1 MRIVKLKYTDKTEAI
16 EDLIAKG
23 IYIENEEGLVYGQG
37 VHAVVE
43 VGLLIDVQPTFD
55 EDGNQL
61 TEAIYFDGYHY
72 DLMIEDSE
80 IVFEKEIE
88 VSSPKHKFAGF

>member
-1 MRIVKLKYTDKTEAI
+1 MRIVKLKYTDKAEAI

-23 IYIENEEGLVYGQG
+23 ILTEDSNFGQG

-43 VGLLIDVQPTFD
+43 VGLIVDTIIDEIPT
-55 EDGNQL
+55 
-61 TEAIYFDGYHY
+61 YYDGYHY

-80 IVFEKEIE
+80 IVFENE
-88 VSSPKHKFAGF
+88 VFVANPKHSFAGC

>member
-1 MRIVKLKYTDKTEAI
+1 MRIVKLKYTDKAEAI

-23 IYIENEEGLVYGQG
+23 IYIEEELSFGQG

-43 VGLLIDVQPTFD
+43 LGLLVDVQTTFD

-61 TEAIYFDGYHY
+61 TEPIYFDGYHY

-80 IVFEKEIE
+80 IVFEKEI
-88 VSSPKHKFAGF
+88 VVNNPRHSFAGW

>member
-1 MRIVKLKYTDKTEAI
+1 MSYGQELS
-16 EDLIAKG
+16 
-23 IYIENEEGLVYGQG
+23 YGQG

-43 VGLLIDVQPTFD
+43 VGLLVDVQPTFD
-55 EDGNQL
+55 EEGNQL

-72 DLMIEDSE
+72 DLMIEDEE
-80 IVFEKEIE
+80 IVFEQEIE

>member
-1 MRIVKLKYTDKTEAI
+1 MRIVKLKYTDKAEAI

-55 EDGNQL
+55 EEGNQL

-88 VSSPKHKFAGF
+88 VSSPRHKFASF

>member
-1 MRIVKLKYTDKTEAI
+1 MRIVKLKYTDKAEAI

-23 IYIENEEGLVYGQG
+23 IYVQNEEELVFGQG

-43 VGLLIDVQPTFD
+43 VGLIVDVQPTFD
-55 EDGNQL
+55 EEGNQL

-80 IVFEKEIE
+80 IVFENE
-88 VSSPKHKFAGF
+88 VVVNNPKHSFAGW

>member
-1 MRIVKLKYTDKTEAI
+1 MRIVKLKYIDKAEAI

-23 IYIENEEGLVYGQG
+23 IYVQNEEELVFGQG

-43 VGLLIDVQPTFD
+43 VGLIVDVQPTFD
-55 EDGNQL
+55 EEGNQL

-80 IVFEKEIE
+80 IVFENE
-88 VSSPKHKFAGF
+88 VVVNNPKHSFAGW

>member
-1 MRIVKLKYTDKTEAI
+1 MRIVKLKYTDKAEAI

-23 IYIENEEGLVYGQG
+23 IYIENKEGLVYGQG
-37 VHAVVE
+37 VHAIVE
-43 VGLLIDVQPTFD
+43 IGLIVDKDPTFD
-55 EDGNQL
+55 EEGNLL

-80 IVFEKEIE
+80 IVFEKEI
-88 VSSPKHKFAGF
+88 VVNNPRHSFAGW

>member
-1 MRIVKLKYTDKTEAI
+1 MRIVKLKYTDKAEAI
-16 EDLIAKG
+16 NDLIAKG
-23 IYIENEEGLVYGQG
+23 IYVQNEEELVFGQG

-43 VGLLIDVQPTFD
+43 VGLIVDVQPTFD
-55 EDGNQL
+55 EEGNQL

-80 IVFEKEIE
+80 IVFENE
-88 VSSPKHKFAGF
+88 VVVNNPKHSFSGW

>member
-1 MRIVKLKYTDKTEAI
+1 MRIVKLKYTDKAEAI

-23 IYIENEEGLVYGQG
+23 IYIEDMSYGQG

-55 EDGNQL
+55 EEGNQL
-61 TEAIYFDGYHY
+61 TEATYYDGYHY

-80 IVFEKEIE
+80 IVFEKE
-88 VSSPKHKFAGF
+88 VAVNNPRHSFAGW

>member
-1 MRIVKLKYTDKTEAI
+1 MRIVKLKYTDKVEAI

-23 IYIENEEGLVYGQG
+23 IYVQNEEELVFGQG

-43 VGLLIDVQPTFD
+43 VGLIVDVRPTFD
-55 EDGNQL
+55 EEGNQL

-80 IVFEKEIE
+80 IVFENE
-88 VSSPKHKFAGF
+88 VVVNNPKHSFSGW

>member
-1 MRIVKLKYTDKTEAI
+1 MRIVKLKYTDKAEAI

-23 IYIENEEGLVYGQG
+23 IYIEEELSFGQG

-43 VGLLIDVQPTFD
+43 LGLLVDVQTTFD
-55 EDGNQL
+55 EEGNLL
-61 TEAIYFDGYHY
+61 TEAIYFEGYHY

-80 IVFEKEIE
+80 IVFEKKI
-88 VSSPKHKFAGF
+88 VVNNPRHSFAGW

>member
-1 MRIVKLKYTDKTEAI
+1 MRIVKLKYTDKAEAI

-23 IYIENEEGLVYGQG
+23 IYIEEELSFGQG

-43 VGLLIDVQPTFD
+43 LGLLVDVQTTFD

-61 TEAIYFDGYHY
+61 TEPIYFDGYHY

-80 IVFEKEIE
+80 IVFEKE
-88 VSSPKHKFAGF
+88 VVVNNPRHSFAGW

>member
-1 MRIVKLKYTDKTEAI
+1 MRIVKLKYTDKVEAI

-23 IYIENEEGLVYGQG
+23 IYVQNEEELVFGQG

-43 VGLLIDVQPTFD
+43 VGLIVDTIIDEVPT
-55 EDGNQL
+55 
-61 TEAIYFDGYHY
+61 YYDGYHY

-80 IVFEKEIE
+80 IVFENE
-88 VSSPKHKFAGF
+88 VVVNNPKHSFSGW